1 MLPPGIYQ
9 YKFIVDDEW
18 RYATDLPAMYDD
30 QQNVNNVLE
39 VQVRFPGSHFLEIG
53 SWQLKRLDSIVFL
66 VCNLWTAGLCHS
78 FFLTAGLCREY
89 TEEGRSYKYVS

>member
-39 VQVRFPGSHFLEIG
+39 VQVRVLGSLFLEIG
-53 SWQLKRLDSIVFL
+53 SCCSGDSILLSSLPASYAQQASVKPF
-66 VCNLWTAGLCHS
+66 S
-78 FFLTAGLCREY
+78 LTVGLCREY
-89 TEEGRSYKYVS
+89 SEEGRSYKHVS